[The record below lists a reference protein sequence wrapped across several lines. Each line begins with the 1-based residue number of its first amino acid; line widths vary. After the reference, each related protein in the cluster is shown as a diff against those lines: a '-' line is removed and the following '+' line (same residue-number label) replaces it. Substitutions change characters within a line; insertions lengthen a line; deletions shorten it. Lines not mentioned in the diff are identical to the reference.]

1 MVVKTN
7 HGDFEVNDISFAD
20 RRKLHRLEIRAI
32 NQDGEMIM
40 EKYYDVLEWVMDF
53 AWSNPEETLE
63 KLDDN
68 QCDEV
73 LASVYSAYKEP
84 SKKKS

>member
-1 MVVKTN
+1 
-7 HGDFEVNDISFAD
+7 
-20 RRKLHRLEIRAI
+20 
-32 NQDGEMIM
+32 M

-53 AWSNPEETLE
+53 AWESPEESLDH
-63 KLDDN
+63 LDDN

-73 LASVYSAYKEP
+73 LAAVYSAYKEP

>member
-1 MVVKTN
+1 MIVKTA
-7 HGDFEVNDISFAD
+7 HGDFTVKDITFKD
-20 RRKLHRLEIRAI
+20 RRHLHRLEIKAI
-32 NQDGEMIM
+32 KKDGEMDM

-53 AWSNPEETLE
+53 AWDSPEEALAELT
-63 KLDDN
+63 DN

-73 LASVYSAYKEP
+73 LAAIYSAYKEP

>member
-1 MVVKTN
+1 MIVKTD
-7 HGDFEVNDISFAD
+7 HGDFDVTAINFAD

-32 NQDGEMIM
+32 KKDGEMNM
-40 EKYYDVLEWVMDF
+40 ERYYDVLEWVMDF
-53 AWSNPEETLE
+53 AWESPEDALDTLN
-63 KLDDN
+63 DN

-73 LASVYSAYKEP
+73 LAAVYSAYKEP

>member
-1 MVVKTN
+1 MIVKTT
-7 HGDFEVNDISFAD
+7 HGDFDVTDINFAD

-32 NQDGEMIM
+32 NKDGEMDM
-40 EKYYDVLEWVMDF
+40 EKYYDVLEWVLDF
-53 AWSNPEETLE
+53 AWENPEETLDH
-63 KLDDN
+63 LDDN

-73 LASVYSAYKEP
+73 LAAVYSAYKEP